1 MGDWDKVEK
10 KKRAATQ
17 ADINKLYVS
26 ITLWILAG
34 LAYFYFIIMG
44 WHLQWERIKRSTQMQ
59 EKEIRVVYQ
68 IKKDTMKIGTKF
80 LKNKIRTEPV
90 YEYCV
95 RKYQTC
101 RIKQQE

>member
-17 ADINKLYVS
+17 ADIYKLYVS

-44 WHLQWERIKRSTQMQ
+44 WHLQWEISEENQTQ
-59 EKEIRVVYQ
+59 
-68 IKKDTMKIGTKF
+68 
-80 LKNKIRTEPV
+80 
-90 YEYCV
+90 
-95 RKYQTC
+95 
-101 RIKQQE
+101 